1 MMKFN
6 GYSVKEVRKQRVFMF
21 IFFFVK
27 FDLIVLF
34 FFEKSGKL
42 RQQICKSEKIV
53 MLACIQN
60 SAGPPCMLQLFSYDF
75 AARFKPSPFLNNKIP
90 NASRVL
96 QSFGEDLLTVIRPE
110 NQQQVCTTIDDERLF
125 HIQSNLSVEETLP
138 TKEDLLTVSRS
149 SSAPRKGILKRGGKY
164 DVSTTLNTNNKN
176 SPFIQTSI
184 NQRRRRTFN

>member
-1 MMKFN
+1 MDIQSKKLVNKGF
-6 GYSVKEVRKQRVFMF
+6 SCLSS
-21 IFFFVK
+21 FFVK
-27 FDLIVLF
+27 FDFFEFGAPVLF

-42 RQQICKSEKIV
+42 RQQICKSEKIM

-60 SAGPPCMLQLFSYDF
+60 SAGPASMLQLFSYDF

-110 NQQQVCTTIDDERLF
+110 NQQLCTIIDDERLF

-149 SSAPRKGILKRGGKY
+149 SALPKKGILKRGGKY

-184 NQRRRRTFN
+184 N